1 MFKECSAP
9 MAAYEGGSE
18 PVRLGGEM
26 GGDEGK
32 NLQRDAIYG
41 NERVPPLADGCQ
53 RGRDIPVKLINL
65 VEREAIERVSMLSSC
80 KTLAGRASRQCF
92 ATYNGEYT
100 LRFSSS
106 FRAKTS
112 CESDRPFPG

>member
-1 MFKECSAP
+1 

-41 NERVPPLADGCQ
+41 NEGIPPLADGRQ
-53 RGRDIPVKLINL
+53 RDRYIPVKLRNL

-80 KTLAGRASRQCF
+80 KTPAVGLTMVFRDVQRRIHTALQLF
-92 ATYNGEYT
+92 VQGEDE
-100 LRFSSS
+100 L
-106 FRAKTS
+106 
-112 CESDRPFPG
+112 